1 MKIGYGSIII
11 IFLFILLISGCGGG
25 GGTTSG
31 VIPVVSPVETA
42 SPTSDMTVIP
52 TSTPQTN
59 TSPVPSVSPTQIE
72 GFTPTPTSAPTS
84 GTTSAPVEPTKSVP
98 SNPSNPSNP
107 TLPTAVP
114 ATPVVAPTTAPSSST
129 IPVPAG
135 YQSLPLTISG
145 GDLNISW
152 NNISNA
158 QEACLILI
166 SHSLSPSDTANPL
179 PINCTFDNPNGSSR
193 GTSVRY
199 MNRNNIN
206 LRASSNPYQG
216 YYINHL
222 NKLKRDFEFL
232 KNMLYQK
239 KYPRELTSSE
249 LIGKGKIDRNGR
261 FVSSAI
267 GDTKDFT
274 VYYSSYSNQKK
285 NCECYA
291 VGEHCYVYIDRENI
305 STYFSNPSSYASAL
319 AAYFDGTIYPLVH
332 QYIGTEWS
340 PGIDGDSHVYIVMV
354 PGLDNAYFSFTDE
367 YKQSDLP
374 SGEISN
380 EAEVLYI
387 DPMLFSSSYEKAD
400 SKIALIQS
408 VTGHEFAHMVR
419 FNMKF
424 VGSGT
429 KPVDFNTMASYFST
443 ELSLHEG
450 TSQFTENILLRRG
463 ISDNYTSI
471 AAMRASGIEY
481 YLDIA
486 EFCSL
491 TSAQFN
497 YNTTGGAGIYEMGFF
512 ILQYLYEKK
521 GYDGVT
527 KLNRADGK
535 VGLDSLYEAVGGRT
549 EFENM
554 FDKQSLSLLLSGR
567 ISDGNYSFQGVDLSG
582 ATAYGSIRLHN
593 VWSAFSNTGDY
604 SKGID
609 ITSLASDSVTTNLY
623 EWSPM
628 FIKFY
633 NLNGSLDVT
642 IKGLSPGTG
651 GGDIKAY
658 FIYK

>member
-1 MKIGYGSIII
+1 V
-11 IFLFILLISGCGGG
+11 GCGGG

-31 VIPVVSPVETA
+31 VIPVTTVTSVETA
-42 SPTSDMTVIP
+42 SPMPDITP
-52 TSTPQTN
+52 TPAATQINS
-59 TSPVPSVSPTQIE
+59 SPVPSLSPTQIE
-72 GFTPTPTSAPTS
+72 SFTPTPVPTS
-84 GTTSAPVEPTKSVP
+84 VSTSVPVPVEPTKSVP

-107 TLPTAVP
+107 TLPTAVIP
-114 ATPVVAPTTAPSSST
+114 PTPVVAPTTAPSSST

-135 YQSLPLTISG
+135 YQSLPLTVSG
-145 GDLNISW
+145 GNLQMSW
-152 NNISNA
+152 NNSSNA
-158 QEACLILI
+158 REACLILI
-166 SHSLSPSDTANPL
+166 YHSLAPSDTANPL
-179 PINCTFDNPNGSSR
+179 PINCTFDNPNRPSRGSS
-193 GTSVRY
+193 VIY

-206 LRASSNPYQG
+206 LRASSNPYG
-216 YYINHL
+216 DYYINHL

-232 KNMLYQK
+232 KTMFYRG

-249 LIGKGKIDRNGR
+249 LRAKGKIDVSGR
-261 FVSSAI
+261 LVGSAI

-274 VYYSSYSNQKK
+274 VYYSTYSNQKK

-291 VGEHCYVYIDRENI
+291 VGEHCYVYINKENI
-305 STYFSNPSSYASAL
+305 STYFDNPSSYASAL

-340 PGIDGDSHVYIVMV
+340 PGIDGDSHVYIVLV
-354 PGLDNAYFSFTDE
+354 PGLNNAYFSFTDE

-387 DPMLFSSSYEKAD
+387 DPMLFSSSGKAD

-408 VTGHEFAHMVR
+408 VAGHEFAHMVR

-471 AAMRASGIEY
+471 AAMRASGIGY
-481 YLDIA
+481 YLDIP
-486 EFCSL
+486 ELCSL

-497 YNTTGGAGIYEMGFF
+497 YNITGGEGIYEMGFF

-521 GYDGVT
+521 GYDAVT
-527 KLNRADGK
+527 KLNKADGK
-535 VGLDSLYEAVGGRT
+535 MGLDSLYEAAGGRA
-549 EFENM
+549 EFENI
-554 FDKQSLSLLLSGR
+554 FDKQSLSLLMSGR
-567 ISDGNYSFQGVDLSG
+567 ISDGNYSFQGIDLSG
-582 ATAYGSIRLHN
+582 TTSYGGIRLHN

-604 SKGID
+604 NQGID
-609 ITSLASDSVTTNLY
+609 ITTLASDSVSTELY

-628 FIKFY
+628 FMKFY
-633 NLNGSLDVT
+633 NLTGSLNVT
-642 IKGLSPGTG
+642 INGLSPGSG
-651 GGDIKAY
+651 GGSVKAY

>member
-1 MKIGYGSIII
+1 MKLRYRNIII
-11 IFLFILLISGCGGG
+11 IFLFTLLITGCGGG
-25 GGTTSG
+25 GGNTSG
-31 VIPVVSPVETA
+31 VIPVVPPVETPA
-42 SPTSDMTVIP
+42 TTPAMTVIP
-52 TSTPQTN
+52 TSTPQAN
-59 TSPVPSVSPTQIE
+59 TSPVPSLSPTQIE
-72 GFTPTPTSAPTS
+72 GFTPTPTPASEATS
-84 GTTSAPVEPTKSVP
+84 VPVEPTKSVP

-107 TLPTAVP
+107 TVPTAVP
-114 ATPVVAPTTAPSSST
+114 ATPVFAPTTAPSSYN

-152 NNISNA
+152 NNISSA

-166 SHSLSPSDTANPL
+166 YHSLAPSDTANPL
-179 PINCTFDNPNGSSR
+179 LINCTFDNPNRSSG

-206 LRASSNPYQG
+206 LRASSNPYEN

-232 KNMLYQK
+232 KTMFYSG
-239 KYPRELTSSE
+239 KYPIELTSSE
-249 LIGKGKIDRNGR
+249 LRAKGKIDVSGR

-274 VYYSSYSNQKK
+274 VYYSAYSNQKK
-285 NCECYA
+285 TCECYA
-291 VGEHCYVYIDRENI
+291 VGEHCYVYINKENI
-305 STYFSNPSSYASAL
+305 STYFDNPSSYASTL

-340 PGIDGDSHVYIVMV
+340 PGIDGDSHVYIVLV
-354 PGLDNAYFSFTDE
+354 PGLNNAYFSFTDE

-387 DPMLFSSSYEKAD
+387 DPMLFSSTGKAD

-408 VTGHEFAHMVR
+408 VAGHEFAHMVR

-443 ELSLHEG
+443 ELSIHEG
-450 TSQFTENILLRRG
+450 TSQFAENILLRRG

-481 YLDIA
+481 YLNIA

-497 YNTTGGAGIYEMGFF
+497 YNTTGGSGIYEMGFF

-521 GYDGVT
+521 GYDAVI
-527 KLNRADGK
+527 KLNKADGK
-535 VGLDSLYEAVGGRT
+535 VGIDSLYEATGGRA
-549 EFENM
+549 EFEHM

-567 ISDGNYSFQGVDLSG
+567 INDGNYSFQGVDLSG
-582 ATAYGSIRLHN
+582 ATAYGNIRLHN

-604 SKGID
+604 GKGID

-633 NLNGSLDVT
+633 NLNGSLKVT

-651 GGDIKAY
+651 GGNIKAY

>member
-1 MKIGYGSIII
+1 VKIRYGILIV
-11 IFLFILLISGCGGG
+11 IFLFTLLLTGCGGG

-31 VIPVVSPVETA
+31 AIPVVPSVETPGA
-42 SPTSDMTVIP
+42 TPDITVAP
-52 TSTPQTN
+52 TSTPQAN
-59 TSPVPSVSPTQIE
+59 TSPVPSVSPTQTE
-72 GFTPTPTSAPTS
+72 AFTPTPIPVPTS
-84 GTTSAPVEPTKSVP
+84 VSTSAPVEPTKSVP

-107 TLPTAVP
+107 SFPTAVIP
-114 ATPVVAPTTAPSSST
+114 SNPVVAPTTAPSSST

-152 NNISNA
+152 NNSSSA
-158 QEACLILI
+158 QEAFLILI
-166 SHSLSPSDTANPL
+166 YHSLAPSDTANPL
-179 PINCTFDNPNGSSR
+179 SISCTFDNPARSSR
-193 GTSVRY
+193 GTTVSC
-199 MNRNNIN
+199 MNRNNRN
-206 LRASSNPYQG
+206 LRASSNPYKD

-232 KNMLYQK
+232 KTMLYRG

-249 LIGKGKIDRNGR
+249 LRVKGKIDRSGR
-261 FVSSAI
+261 FISSAI

-285 NCECYA
+285 TCECYA
-291 VGEHCYVYIDRENI
+291 VGEHCYVYIDKENI
-305 STYFSNPSSYASAL
+305 STCFSNPSSYASSL
-319 AAYFDGTIYPLVH
+319 AGYFDGTIYPLVH

-340 PGIDGDSHVYIVMV
+340 PGIDGDGHVYIVMV

-374 SGEISN
+374 SGEVSN

-387 DPMLFSSSYEKAD
+387 DPMLFSSSSEKAD

-408 VTGHEFAHMVR
+408 VTGHEFTHMVR

-481 YLDIA
+481 YLDMA

-497 YNTTGGAGIYEMGFF
+497 YDMTGGGGIYEMGFF

-521 GYDGVT
+521 GYDSVT
-527 KLNRADGK
+527 KLNKADGK
-535 VGLDSLYEAVGGRT
+535 MGLDSLYEAAGGRT
-549 EFENM
+549 EFENI

-582 ATAYGSIRLHN
+582 TTAYGSIRLHN
-593 VWSAFSNTGDY
+593 VWSAFTNSGDY

-628 FIKFY
+628 FMKFY
-633 NLNGSLDVT
+633 NLNGSLT
-642 IKGLSPGTG
+642 LN